1 MKLDVKKILELRDK
15 VNKNEADVSELK
27 EALGGEKLY
36 EFFEDYSVDFLINNI
51 IKEGKFH
58 KLIKDGDGFE
68 ILEGLLNKEIKGNMT
83 DFYCIKPD
91 YILNLSKEQQSNI
104 ANSISGG
111 NRELSS
117 SLQNLWRRG
126 IKTKACTTKLKD
138 NDPMIMMNIGIDD
151 EKSQDFLQKVYN
163 QEDIYADTSYTCFNG
178 GKTIEISLL
187 GDNLYKYLSNSK
199 EIDLSKEKKNVF
211 LQAIKDGLE
220 NDLELRDYYLKNQ
233 DNKGMQ
239 ELSEGISNAKKHIER
254 LEQKENKNKQINS
267 KKTEISDSEHI
278 AFINE
283 LKDKSFSKE
292 EVIKRDADR
301 MQENQ
306 QMNKTLNRSY
316 EKDYNV
322 PENNMI
328 R

>member
-36 EFFEDYSVDFLINNI
+36 EFFEDYSVDFLINNVR
-51 IKEGKFH
+51 KEGKFH

-178 GKTIEISLL
+178 GKTIKISLL